1 MNRSLTT
8 PADNPGW
15 VGMVSM
21 KRGLVLALAAALGAC
36 APTPVQMPAAQA
48 SEVLNLFAVGRGP
61 ANLCSPDGLA
71 LLRGAVRAYSREMER
86 SGVTWPMMPDGD
98 ETQQVTHVDVSV
110 VIAFAAGFVK
120 ANDFRGA
127 PRMLMSQLTLS
138 QWPEI
143 RAMRV
148 AARDACGEVA
158 ALQQAAA
165 TFVLESTRYEQMSE
179 IQRTGRG
186 PIERLRR
193 QSVRVQRAHERMQ
206 ETAAV
211 VAARMDAR
219 EL

>member
-1 MNRSLTT
+1 
-8 PADNPGW
+8 
-15 VGMVSM
+15 M
-21 KRGLVLALAAALGAC
+21 KRGLVLALAAALSAC
-36 APTPVQMPAAQA
+36 APAPAQMPAAQA

-61 ANLCSPDGLA
+61 ANLCSADGRA

-86 SGVTWPMMPDGD
+86 SGVAWPMMPNGGQ
-98 ETQQVTHVDVSV
+98 TQQLTHVDVSV

-120 ANDFRGA
+120 ANDFRGG

-143 RAMRV
+143 RAMR
-148 AARDACGEVA
+148 AAAHEACGDVA

-165 TFVLESTRYEQMSE
+165 TFVLESTRYEQMT
-179 IQRTGRG
+179 QTPRTGRG

-193 QSVRVQRAHERMQ
+193 QSVRMQRAHERMQ

-211 VAARMDAR
+211 VKARMDAQGPEAR
-219 EL
+219 